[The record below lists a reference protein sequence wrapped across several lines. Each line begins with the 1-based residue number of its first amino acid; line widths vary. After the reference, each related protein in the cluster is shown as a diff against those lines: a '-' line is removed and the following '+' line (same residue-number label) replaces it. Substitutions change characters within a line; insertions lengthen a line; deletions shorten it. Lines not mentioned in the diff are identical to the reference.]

1 MEEILHVFAMGFLWN
16 TVKNGIKKTGMLSID
31 QMVQDMQDM
40 KTRCP

>member
-1 MEEILHVFAMGFLWN
+1 MKYSKEWD
-16 TVKNGIKKTGMLSID
+16 KKTGMLPID